1 MKSGLSFVLG
11 VLCAT
16 LSYADSLKSQSVLGY
31 EDFASGVA
39 TYGSASIK
47 EQQNIGGTLHT
58 QIDLST
64 GFFNN
69 QELKDT
75 VFQSS
80 ITLLVDLSQFPGGS
94 SQSSKHLAVLSDLTN
109 TTGIQFNASS
119 DKFRGYDSSDE
130 TMQTKG
136 NLFTDTAFPTTG
148 QLAISMSIGD
158 LTLNADQSY
167 TVTTTLHTW
176 LTDTDTIDTW
186 TYSKTLSSEILP
198 SLNSLLIYQE
208 YTLGIEQLY
217 VHDFAL
223 SANQVQSLMYE
234 MTGNVPEPATSSLA
248 LFGLAAL
255 LFRRQR

>member
-11 VLCAT
+11 ALCAT
-16 LSYADSLKSQSVLGY
+16 FGYADSLKCQSVLGF

-39 TYGSASIK
+39 SYGSASIK
-47 EQQNIGGTLHT
+47 KNQYISGIYQT
-58 QIDLST
+58 QIDLSN
-64 GFFNN
+64 GYFNN

-75 VFQSS
+75 VFQSN
-80 ITLLVDLSQFPGGS
+80 ITLLLDLSQFPTSSGGNS
-94 SQSSKHLAVLSDLTN
+94 YHLAVLSDLTN
-109 TTGIQFNASS
+109 STGIQFNASS
-119 DKFRGYDSSDE
+119 DKFRGYDSSDA

-136 NLFTDTAFPTTG
+136 NLFTETAFPTTG

-158 LTLNADQSY
+158 LTLNADSTY

-176 LTDTDTIDTW
+176 LTDTNTIDTW
-186 TYSKTLSSEILP
+186 TYSKTLTTNSLP
-198 SLNSLLIYQE
+198 SLDTLLIYRE
-208 YTLGIEQLY
+208 YTPAIEQLY

-234 MTGNVPEPATSSLA
+234 MTGNVPEPTTNSLA
-248 LFGLAAL
+248 LFGLVAL